1 MFADELIKLRKEN
14 NLTQQQLAD
23 KLGLSRSTIGMYEKG
38 KREPNFETLELIADF
53 FNVRMERLI
62 GKKKPNSTDKNENSD
77 LVFKSKIHFELYNT
91 INNLPDELIQQALDY
106 IDYLI
111 SKRNQ

>member
-1 MFADELIKLRKEN
+1 MFSNELIKLRKEKG
-14 NLTQQQLAD
+14 LTQQELAD
-23 KLGLSRSTIGMYEKG
+23 KLGLSRSAIGMYEKG
-38 KREPNFETLELIADF
+38 NREPNFETLELIADF

-62 GKKKPNSTDKNENSD
+62 GKNPYDFGNTDFQNN
-77 LVFKSKIHFELYNT
+77 VNAKSKTHLDLIQL
-91 INNLPDELIQQALDY
+91 INNLTDEQAQQALDY

>member
-1 MFADELIKLRKEN
+1 MFADELMKLRKEN

-38 KREPNFETLELIADF
+38 QREPNFETLELIADF

-62 GKKKPNSTDKNENSD
+62 GKTTSNSSD
-77 LVFKSKIHFELYNT
+77 EDNYSNLKFNSKIQLELYNT